1 MSFDNE
7 SNKSAY
13 SGGTGTYVGEKSI
26 FNLGAGFL
34 YQPKMTSSL
43 QNGEEEYYDF
53 KIGQLNFYDAP
64 IDKEKGTA
72 ITSYLDISIL
82 ILGQIT

>member
-1 MSFDNE
+1 V
-7 SNKSAY
+7 KK
-13 SGGTGTYVGEKSI
+13 V

-53 KIGQLNFYDAP
+53 KIGQLNSFDA
-64 IDKEKGTA
+64 
-72 ITSYLDISIL
+72 
-82 ILGQIT
+82 

>member
-1 MSFDNE
+1 MRTSGYLKYEFLDNE

-26 FNLGAGFL
+26 FFNLGL
-34 YQPKMTSSL
+34 DYIKKMTSSL

-53 KIGQLNFYDAP
+53 KIGQLTLYDAP
-64 IDKEKGTA
+64 ID
-72 ITSYLDISIL
+72 I
-82 ILGQIT
+82 

>member
-1 MSFDNE
+1 LDNE

-13 SGGTGTYVGEKSI
+13 SGTGTYVGEKII

-34 YQPKMTSSL
+34 SAKMTSSL

-53 KIGQLNFYDAP
+53 KMGN
-64 IDKEKGTA
+64 
-72 ITSYLDISIL
+72 
-82 ILGQIT
+82 